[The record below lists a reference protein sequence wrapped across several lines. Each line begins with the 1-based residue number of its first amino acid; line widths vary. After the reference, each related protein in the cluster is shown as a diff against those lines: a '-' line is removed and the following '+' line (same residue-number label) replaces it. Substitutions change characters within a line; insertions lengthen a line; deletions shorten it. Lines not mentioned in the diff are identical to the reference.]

1 MPGNKKI
8 FVVGAGGQA
17 RVVIDI
23 LIDSGG
29 YDVIAAVDLK
39 APQSPTSVFGV
50 PVIGADEVWAYLAK
64 QGATQ
69 GIVAIGDNHIRK
81 FRYSELLEHDFAA
94 ETLIHRSAVV
104 AKNAELG
111 DGSCLAPGAIIAT
124 DVIIGSNTIINSGAV
139 IEHGSRVGP
148 HVHIAPRAVIA
159 GEVSIGEQAF
169 IGTGAVIKERV
180 RIGKNAV
187 VGAGSV
193 VLEDVPANSVAVGSP
208 ARIVRIKADLSEGAL

>member
-1 MPGNKKI
+1 MPGNEKI

-29 YDVIAAVDLK
+29 YDVIAAVDLQ
-39 APQSPTSVFGV
+39 APQTPKYVFGV
-50 PVIGADEVWAYLAK
+50 PVIGADEAWEYLTEK
-64 QGATQ
+64 QTNL
-69 GIVAIGDNHIRK
+69 GIVAIGDNNIRQL
-81 FRYSELLEHDFAA
+81 RYNELLDHDFVA
-94 ETLIHRSAVV
+94 ETLVHRSAVV
-104 AKNAELG
+104 AENAELG

-124 DVIIGSNTIINSGAV
+124 DVVIGSNTIINSGAV

-159 GEVSIGEQAF
+159 GEVTIGEQAF
-169 IGTGAVIKERV
+169 IGTGAVVKERV
-180 RIGKNAV
+180 RIGENAV

-193 VLEDVPANSVAVGSP
+193 VLDDVPANSVAVGSP
-208 ARIVRIKADLSEGAL
+208 ARMVRRKADASEGAL

>member
-29 YDVIAAVDLK
+29 YDVIAAVDLQ
-39 APQSPTSVFGV
+39 APQTPKYVFGV
-50 PVIGADEVWAYLAK
+50 PVIGADEAWEYLTEK
-64 QGATQ
+64 QTNL
-69 GIVAIGDNHIRK
+69 GIVAIGDNNIRQL
-81 FRYSELLEHDFAA
+81 RYNELLDHDFVA
-94 ETLIHRSAVV
+94 ETLVHRSAVV

-124 DVIIGSNTIINSGAV
+124 DVVIGSNTIINSGAV
-139 IEHGSRVGP
+139 IEHGSRVDP

-159 GEVSIGEQAF
+159 GEVTIGEQAF
-169 IGTGAVIKERV
+169 IGTGAVVKERV
-180 RIGKNAV
+180 CIGKNAV

-193 VLEDVPANSVAVGSP
+193 VLDDVPANSVAVGSP
-208 ARIVRIKADLSEGAL
+208 ARIVRRKADLSEGAL